1 MADEQLKQL
10 VTQGLSAL
18 KAGGKV
24 AAGATA
30 EIENDASDEGLKQA
44 LRQGNDTSKQWM
56 ERIDRALQEAGGGQ
70 EQDNPILQAHY
81 EVSKRIRGQ
90 APDAQSRDLGIIAA
104 GQLALHYWIAA
115 FGTLRTYAGK
125 VGMSQTEHDMQKC
138 LDEAKQ
144 ADEQHN
150 ELASKIMQGVLEP
163 A

>member
-56 ERIDRALQEAGGGQ
+56 ERIDRALQEAGGGSTS
-70 EQDNPILQAHY
+70 P
-81 EVSKRIRGQ
+81 SSCR
-90 APDAQSRDLGIIAA
+90 APRSSARCG
-104 GQLALHYWIAA
+104 
-115 FGTLRTYAGK
+115 
-125 VGMSQTEHDMQKC
+125 
-138 LDEAKQ
+138 
-144 ADEQHN
+144 
-150 ELASKIMQGVLEP
+150 P
-163 A
+163 P